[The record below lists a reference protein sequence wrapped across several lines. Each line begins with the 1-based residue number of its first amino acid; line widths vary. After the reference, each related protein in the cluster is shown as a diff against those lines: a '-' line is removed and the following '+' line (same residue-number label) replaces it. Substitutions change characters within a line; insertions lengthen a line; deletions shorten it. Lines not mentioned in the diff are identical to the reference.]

1 MHFSNMW
8 YTLVKMLNSK
18 IWNILLINLRES
30 SIFITIQIKFKKKKN
45 ASSENCDSNM
55 RPTKS

>member
-1 MHFSNMW
+1 MHFSNMC

-18 IWNILLINLRES
+18 IWNILLINVRES

-45 ASSENCDSNM
+45 ASSENCGSNM
-55 RPTKS
+55 RPTKA